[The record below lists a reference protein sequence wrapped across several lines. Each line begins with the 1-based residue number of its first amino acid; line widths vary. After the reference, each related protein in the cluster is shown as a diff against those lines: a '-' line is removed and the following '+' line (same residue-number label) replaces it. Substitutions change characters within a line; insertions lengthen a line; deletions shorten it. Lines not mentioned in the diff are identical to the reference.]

1 MKKLL
6 IPSICFVIGL
16 ATGTCHGH
24 YTGHGKS
31 EAARSADTVF
41 MTDTLTVVA
50 PAAVDSV
57 KLHPV
62 ARRLPIAAPSAADTI
77 HDTVT
82 VMVPMT
88 SYRYVSP
95 LYEAVVSGYEARLDS
110 ITVYPQTTI
119 ITRRPKRWNISVGA
133 GACVTRH
140 GIEPGIN
147 IGVSYSLFS
156 F

>member
-1 MKKLL
+1 MKKIL
-6 IPSICFVIGL
+6 IPAICFVIGL
-16 ATGTCHGH
+16 TIGSRHGL
-24 YTGHGKS
+24 HGKS
-31 EAARSADTVF
+31 ESSHSADTVF
-41 MTDTLTVVA
+41 VTDTLTIAA
-50 PAAVDSV
+50 PAVVDSI
-57 KLHPV
+57 KLRPV
-62 ARRLPIAAPSAADTI
+62 ARRLPSAISASASADTI
-77 HDTVT
+77 RDTVT

-95 LYEAVVSGYEARLDS
+95 LYEAVVSGYEAKLDS

-119 ITRRPKRWNISVGA
+119 ITKRPKRWNISVGA

-140 GIEPGIN
+140 GVEPGIN